1 MRSRSSLS
9 LSVSQGG
16 STLTD
21 LMGPLLVAGLLQL
34 IWVPALLLNTP
45 MFTKRAPAEAM
56 AIGLPASPVRTTSA
70 DPEEPIVRPAASRT
84 TRQALP
90 LPSHPG
96 STGSTLAYAA
106 PAAKAGTTP
115 SFKISASPAGRAAI
129 QASAAPRR
137 PVELPRFS
145 TGAPLAADADG
156 VYRPPAAIS
165 ADQGE
170 PVARPGSAL
179 TGASGTFAGIEPS
192 GTPEA
197 PGGHWSDPTASGEN
211 AVRLPVLPSKTTT
224 EPAAI
229 TGEAAPLHASVVNT
243 LGQVV
248 APAPSW

>member
-70 DPEEPIVRPAASRT
+70 DPEGPIARPAATRPA
-84 TRQALP
+84 RQARP
-90 LPSHPG
+90 LPSHP
-96 STGSTLAYAA
+96 GSTLAYAA
-106 PAAKAGTTP
+106 PAAKPGTTP
-115 SFKISASPAGRAAI
+115 SFKISTSPAGRAAT
-129 QASAAPRR
+129 QATAGPRR
-137 PVELPRFS
+137 SVELPRFS
-145 TGAPLAADADG
+145 TGAPVTTDADADG

-170 PVARPGSAL
+170 PVARPSSAI
-179 TGASGTFAGIEPS
+179 TEAGDTFAGIDPS

-197 PGGHWSDPTASGEN
+197 PGGHWS
-211 AVRLPVLPSKTTT
+211 

-229 TGEAAPLHASVVNT
+229 TVEGAPLHASVVDT
-243 LGQVV
+243 LDQVV